1 MAAGMRG
8 VLGAAL
14 ELAVPVECGGCRR
27 PGTPWCPRCAAAV
40 RDDPVVL
47 RPRVEIGVPAW
58 ATGRYRGPLR
68 TAVVDLKEHR
78 RADLVPV
85 LGAVLARSLLRL
97 AEWEAIVPAARLA
110 LVPAPTRVLSARR
123 RGGDPVTAL
132 ARDAAARLGPRVA
145 AVPLLTIAPWTRDSA
160 GLSAGGRLAN
170 LHGAVRLVRR
180 PPPALKAPHPGTVVL
195 LVDDVLTT
203 GATAASAVTAL
214 EASGVAVSGVVV
226 LAGA

>member
-8 VLGAAL
+8 VFAAAL

-27 PGTPWCPRCAAAV
+27 PGTPWCRRCAAAV
-40 RDDPVVL
+40 HDDPLRL

-58 ATGRYRGPLR
+58 AAGRYRGPLK

-78 RADLVPV
+78 RTDLVPV
-85 LGAVLARSLLRL
+85 LGAVLARGLLRL
-97 AEWEAIVPAARLA
+97 AEWEELDPAARLA

-132 ARDAAARLGPRVA
+132 ARSAATRLGTRVA

-170 LHGAVRLVRR
+170 LHGAVRLARR
-180 PPPALKAPHPGTVVL
+180 PPAALRAPHPGTAVL
-195 LVDDVLTT
+195 VVDDVLTT
-203 GATAASAVTAL
+203 GATAASAV
-214 EASGVAVSGVVV
+214 AVLQACGIAAAGVVV